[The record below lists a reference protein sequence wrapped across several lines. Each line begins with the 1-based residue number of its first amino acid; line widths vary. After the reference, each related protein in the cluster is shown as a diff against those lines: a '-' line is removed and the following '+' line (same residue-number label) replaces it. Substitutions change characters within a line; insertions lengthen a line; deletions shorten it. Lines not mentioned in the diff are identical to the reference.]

1 MKRTKIIYWVVT
13 GLFAVFMIFSSI
25 ENIMMTDGSVDLIA
39 TQLQFPRYLIP
50 FLGWAKIVGSIA
62 ILVPGFPRIKEWAYA
77 GLFFDLS
84 GAMFASLYLTGIGGL
99 AMLMFIVPHLASY
112 FLYHKVAKESN
123 TPVVG

>member
-1 MKRTKIIYWVVT
+1 
-13 GLFAVFMIFSSI
+13 MIFSSI